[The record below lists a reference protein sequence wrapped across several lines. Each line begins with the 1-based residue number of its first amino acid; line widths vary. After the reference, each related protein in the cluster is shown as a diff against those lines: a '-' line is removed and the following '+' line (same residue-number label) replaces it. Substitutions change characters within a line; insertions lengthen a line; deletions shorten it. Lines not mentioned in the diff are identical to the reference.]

1 MIYLPVISVT
11 PIDNYKILLTF
22 GNGEKRQF
30 DMNPFL
36 DKGIFQEL
44 RDISIFN
51 TVKVSFDSIEWENE
65 ADIDPEIL
73 YQYSEK
79 FEE

>member
-1 MIYLPVISVT
+1 
-11 PIDNYKILLTF
+11 
-22 GNGEKRQF
+22 
-30 DMNPFL
+30 
-36 DKGIFQEL
+36 L

-79 FEE
+79 VEE

>member
-1 MIYLPVISVT
+1 MYLPVISVT
-11 PIDNYKILLTF
+11 PIDNYKILLIF

-36 DKGIFQEL
+36 DKGIFKEL

-51 TVKVSFDSIEWENE
+51 TVKVSFDSIEWENK

-79 FEE
+79 VEE

>member
-1 MIYLPVISVT
+1 MYLPVISVT
-11 PIDNYKILLTF
+11 PIDNYKILLIF

>member
-1 MIYLPVISVT
+1 MYLPVISVT

-22 GNGEKRQF
+22 VNGEKRQF
-30 DMNPFL
+30 DLNPYL
-36 DKGIFQEL
+36 DKGIFKEL

-79 FEE
+79 VEE

>member
-1 MIYLPVISVT
+1 MYLPVISVT
-11 PIDNYKILLTF
+11 PIDNYKILLIF

-36 DKGIFQEL
+36 DKGIFKEL
-44 RDISIFN
+44 RDISVFN
-51 TVKVSFDSIEWENE
+51 TVKVSFDTIEWENE

-79 FEE
+79 LEE

>member
-1 MIYLPVISVT
+1 MMFLPVISVT
-11 PIDNYKILLTF
+11 PIDNYKILLIF

-36 DKGIFQEL
+36 DKGIFKEL
-44 RDISIFN
+44 KDISIFN
-51 TVKVSFDSIEWENE
+51 TVKVSFGTIEWENE

-79 FEE
+79 VEE

>member
-1 MIYLPVISVT
+1 MYLPVISVT
-11 PIDNYKILLTF
+11 PMDNYKILLTF
-22 GNGEKRQF
+22 GNGEKRLF

-36 DKGIFQEL
+36 DKGIFKEL
-44 RDISIFN
+44 KDISIFN

-79 FEE
+79 VEE

>member
-1 MIYLPVISVT
+1 MMYLPVISVT

-22 GNGEKRQF
+22 GNGEKWQF

-36 DKGIFQEL
+36 DKGIFKEL
-44 RDISIFN
+44 KDISIFN
-51 TVKVSFDSIEWENE
+51 TVKVSFDTIEWENE

-73 YQYSEK
+73 YQLQ
-79 FEE
+79 

>member
-1 MIYLPVISVT
+1 MYLPVISVT
-11 PIDNYKILLTF
+11 PIDNYKILLIF
-22 GNGEKRQF
+22 GNGEKRQL

-79 FEE
+79 LEE

>member
-1 MIYLPVISVT
+1 MYLPVISVT
-11 PIDNYKILLTF
+11 PIDNYKILLIF

-79 FEE
+79 LEE

>member
-1 MIYLPVISVT
+1 MMYLPVISVT

-30 DMNPFL
+30 DMNP
-36 DKGIFQEL
+36 
-44 RDISIFN
+44 
-51 TVKVSFDSIEWENE
+51 IEWENE

-79 FEE
+79 VEE